1 MRNGLV
7 CGVVLVALSSQ
18 AKELPVV
25 IDCYLPES
33 NVSCRL
39 VQAQLTSGAVRAV
52 QDEQTSERRL
62 ELRTRRVQAPNQAF
76 NVYVIKVFTREH
88 GAEPAVLLAEKIP
101 DGITYDIAVQR
112 VTNKALL
119 ALAACGELELVTET
133 GGQVKVSS
141 QIASLETPGAA
152 EGASAADP
160 GENSPWALNASLF
173 ASYSTNPGASTSA
186 FGYASL
192 SLVRSSDDWL
202 FSLHPVFTDQYDKV
216 DYDGVTDELNNYEV
230 TFTTLLARSFKTH
243 WSAAVIPVV
252 RHSPNVKNFDL
263 QASGLV
269 GAEYNLVPIK
279 TGTNNGNVIVAYM
292 VGPEFAKYHQ
302 VTLGNELRSFTGVH
316 SMLATVEWHFLSADP
331 SLSVVARQD
340 LGRPMFVSVSV
351 NASVELRLGS
361 RVSVGPYVGYLYQT
375 AARNQPLASADGT
388 LEALQGART
397 FSSQTISFGL
407 SFSVNLGNANRLN
420 QDNRWKNVR

>member
-1 MRNGLV
+1 MRIGLV
-7 CGVVLVALSSQ
+7 CGVVLVASSSQ
-18 AKELPVV
+18 AKDLPVV

-33 NVSCRL
+33 NVSCRA
-39 VQAQLTSGAVRAV
+39 VQAQVTSGAVRAV

-62 ELRTRRVQAPNQAF
+62 ELRTRRVQSPNQGF

-119 ALAACGELELVTET
+119 ALAAVGELEVVTET

-141 QIASLETPGAA
+141 QIASPEAPAAA
-152 EGASAADP
+152 ESGTAEPAD
-160 GENSPWALNASLF
+160 ESPWALNASLF

-230 TFTTLLARSFKTH
+230 TFTTVLARSFQKH
-243 WSAAVIPVV
+243 WSAALIPVA
-252 RHSPNVKNFDL
+252 RHSPNVKNFEL

-279 TGTNNGNVIVAYM
+279 TGTNNGNVIVAYL

-316 SMLATVEWHFLSADP
+316 SLLATVEWHFLTADP
-331 SLSVVARQD
+331 SISVVAKQD
-340 LGRPMFVSVSV
+340 LGRPMFVSVSI
-351 NASVELRLGS
+351 NAAVELRLGS
-361 RVSVGPYVGYLYQT
+361 RVSVGPYVGYIYQT

-420 QDNRWKNVR
+420 QDNRWKTVR

>member
-1 MRNGLV
+1 MRNALA
-7 CGVVLVALSSQ
+7 CGVVLVASISQ
-18 AKELPVV
+18 ARELPVV

-33 NVSCRL
+33 NVSCRR

-52 QDEQTSERRL
+52 QDEQASERRL
-62 ELRTRRVQAPNQAF
+62 ELRTLRVQTPNQGF

-88 GAEPAVLLAEKIP
+88 GAEPAVMLAEKIP
-101 DGITYDIAVQR
+101 DGITYDIAAQR

-119 ALAACGELELVTET
+119 ALAAVGELEVVTET
-133 GGQVKVSS
+133 GGEVKVSS
-141 QIASLETPGAA
+141 QIASPEAAGAA
-152 EGASAADP
+152 EVGATEAPD
-160 GENSPWALNASLF
+160 NSPWALNASLF

-230 TFTTLLARSFKTH
+230 TLTTLLARSFKSH
-243 WSAAVIPVV
+243 WSVALIPAAK
-252 RHSPNVKNFDL
+252 HSPNVKNFDL

-316 SMLATVEWHFLSADP
+316 SLLATVEWHFLNVDP
-331 SLSVVARQD
+331 SLSVVAKQD

-351 NASVELRLGS
+351 NAAVELRLGS
-361 RVSVGPYVGYLYQT
+361 RVSVGPYVGYVYQT